1 MSILKNFILF
11 SIITLIIIYVLIY
24 IFINNFNKEDFVK
37 NVEDKYNIEIDEDSP
52 FEFNI
57 FPRLNIRSRLDI
69 EDQQNKIVYE
79 NINIDLSQPIFY
91 YPGKLE
97 ITVKKILFN
106 NLILDNIIIFGKI
119 NYLKNYFNNP
129 NNYENI
135 FDGDYNIDGNIIL
148 QTSNEDKL
156 LISFLKLFF
165 EKLEDNQN
173 YDYAFSKLIDAF
185 GNEKSKLTG
194 ILRKDKNIF
203 FTNDILINN
212 QSNGILIEGKFDS
225 DNNYLDCV
233 LKLSQNNKEYLKVII
248 KGDIKQPEIIFDQ
261 NSKFFENLK
270 SNNNII
276 EENILKLLNNFLR
289 LND

>member
-24 IFINNFNKEDFVK
+24 IFISNFNEEDFVK
-37 NVEDKYNIEIDEDSP
+37 NIEDKYNLEIFEDIP

-57 FPRLNIRSRLDI
+57 FPKLNVSSRLDI

-79 NINIDLSQPIFY
+79 NVNVDLSQPIFY
-91 YPGKLE
+91 YPGKLQ

-106 NLILDNIIIFGKI
+106 NITLDNIKISGKI
-119 NYLKNYFNNP
+119 NYIKNYFNNP

-135 FDGDYNIDGNIIL
+135 FDGEYNINGNIIL
-148 QTSNEDKL
+148 QTTNEDKL

-165 EKLEDNQN
+165 EKLENNKN

-185 GNEKSKLTG
+185 GSERSNFTG
-194 ILRKDKNIF
+194 IVRKDKNII
-203 FTNDILINN
+203 FTDDILINN
-212 QSNGILIEGKFDS
+212 QSNSILIEGKFDT
-225 DNNYLDCV
+225 DNDYLDSV
-233 LKLSQNNKEYLKVII
+233 LKLFQNNTEYLNVII

-261 NSKFFENLK
+261 NSIFFENLK
-270 SNNNII
+270 SGNNII
-276 EENILKLLNNFLR
+276 EENILKLLNSLLR
-289 LND
+289 IND

>member
-24 IFINNFNKEDFVK
+24 IFISNFNEEDFVK
-37 NVEDKYNIEIDEDSP
+37 NIEDKYNLEIFEDIP

-57 FPRLNIRSRLDI
+57 FPKLNVSSRLDI

-79 NINIDLSQPIFY
+79 NVNIDLSQPIFY
-91 YPGKLE
+91 YPGKLQ

-106 NLILDNIIIFGKI
+106 NLTLDNINISGKI
-119 NYLKNYFNNP
+119 NYIKNYFNNP

-135 FDGDYNIDGNIIL
+135 FDGEYNINGNIIL
-148 QTSNEDKL
+148 QTTNEDKL

-165 EKLEDNQN
+165 EKLENNKN

-185 GNEKSKLTG
+185 GSERSNFTG
-194 ILRKDKNIF
+194 IIRKDKNII

-212 QSNGILIEGKFDS
+212 QSNSILIEGKFDT
-225 DNNYLDCV
+225 DNDYLDSV
-233 LKLSQNNKEYLKVII
+233 LKLSQNNKEYLNVII
-248 KGDIKQPEIIFDQ
+248 KGNIQQPEIIFDQ
-261 NSKFFENLK
+261 NSIFFENLK
-270 SNNNII
+270 SGNNII
-276 EENILKLLNNFLR
+276 EENILKLLNSLLR
-289 LND
+289 IND

>member
-24 IFINNFNKEDFVK
+24 IFIINFNEEDLIK
-37 NVEDKYNIEIDEDSP
+37 NIEDKYNIKMVENIP

-57 FPRLNIRSRLDI
+57 FPKLNVISRLDI

-79 NINIDLSQPIFY
+79 NVNIDLSQPIFY
-91 YPGKLE
+91 YPGKLQ

-106 NLILDNIIIFGKI
+106 NLTLDNIKISGKI
-119 NYLKNYFNNP
+119 NYIKNYFNNP

-135 FDGDYNIDGNIIL
+135 FDGEYNINGNIIL
-148 QTSNEDKL
+148 QTTNEDKL

-165 EKLEDNQN
+165 EKLENNKN

-185 GNEKSKLTG
+185 GNERSNFTG
-194 ILRKDKNIF
+194 IIRKDKNII

-212 QSNGILIEGKFDS
+212 QSNSILIEGKFDT
-225 DNNYLDCV
+225 DNDYLDSV
-233 LKLSQNNKEYLKVII
+233 LKLSQNNKEYLNVII
-248 KGDIKQPEIIFDQ
+248 KGNIQQPEIIFDQ
-261 NSKFFENLK
+261 NSIFFENLK
-270 SNNNII
+270 SGNNII
-276 EENILKLLNNFLR
+276 EENILKLLNSLLR
-289 LND
+289 IND

>member
-24 IFINNFNKEDFVK
+24 IFIINFNEEDLIK
-37 NVEDKYNIEIDEDSP
+37 NIEDKYNIEVVEDIP

-57 FPRLNIRSRLDI
+57 FPKLNVISRLDI

-79 NINIDLSQPIFY
+79 NVNIDLSQPIFY
-91 YPGKLE
+91 YPGKLQ

-106 NLILDNIIIFGKI
+106 NLSLDNINISGKI
-119 NYLKNYFNNP
+119 NYIKNYFNNP

-135 FDGDYNIDGNIIL
+135 FDGEYNINGNIIL
-148 QTSNEDKL
+148 QTTNEDKL

-165 EKLEDNQN
+165 EKLENNKN

-185 GNEKSKLTG
+185 GSERSNFTG
-194 ILRKDKNIF
+194 IIRKDKNII

-212 QSNGILIEGKFDS
+212 QSNSILIEGKFDT
-225 DNNYLDCV
+225 DNDYLDSV
-233 LKLSQNNKEYLKVII
+233 LKLSQNNKEYLNVII
-248 KGDIKQPEIIFDQ
+248 KGNIKQPEIIFDQ
-261 NSKFFENLK
+261 NSIFFENLK
-270 SNNNII
+270 SGNNII
-276 EENILKLLNNFLR
+276 EENILKLLNSLLR
-289 LND
+289 IND

>member
-24 IFINNFNKEDFVK
+24 IFIINFNEEDLIK
-37 NVEDKYNIEIDEDSP
+37 NIEDKYNIEMVEDIP

-57 FPRLNIRSRLDI
+57 FPKLNVISRLDI

-79 NINIDLSQPIFY
+79 NVNIDLSQPIFY
-91 YPGKLE
+91 YPGKLQ

-106 NLILDNIIIFGKI
+106 NLILDNINISGKI
-119 NYLKNYFNNP
+119 NYIKNYFNNP

-135 FDGDYNIDGNIIL
+135 FDGEYNINGNIIL
-148 QTSNEDKL
+148 QTTNEDKL

-165 EKLEDNQN
+165 EKLENNKN

-185 GNEKSKLTG
+185 GSERSNFTG
-194 ILRKDKNIF
+194 IIRKDKNII

-212 QSNGILIEGKFDS
+212 QSNSILIEGKFDT
-225 DNNYLDCV
+225 DNDYLDSV
-233 LKLSQNNKEYLKVII
+233 LKLSQNNKEYLNVII
-248 KGDIKQPEIIFDQ
+248 KGNIKQPEIIFDQ
-261 NSKFFENLK
+261 NSIFFENLK
-270 SNNNII
+270 SGNNII
-276 EENILKLLNNFLR
+276 EENILKLLNSLLR
-289 LND
+289 IND

>member
-24 IFINNFNKEDFVK
+24 IFIINFNEEDLIK
-37 NVEDKYNIEIDEDSP
+37 NIEDKYNIEVVEDIP

-57 FPRLNIRSRLDI
+57 FPKLNVISRLDI

-79 NINIDLSQPIFY
+79 NVNIDLSQPIFY
-91 YPGKLE
+91 YPGKLQ

-106 NLILDNIIIFGKI
+106 NLTLDNIKISGKI
-119 NYLKNYFNNP
+119 NYIKNYFNNP

-135 FDGDYNIDGNIIL
+135 FDGEYNINGNIIL
-148 QTSNEDKL
+148 QTTNEDKL

-165 EKLEDNQN
+165 EKLENNKN

-185 GNEKSKLTG
+185 GSERSNFTG
-194 ILRKDKNIF
+194 IIRKDKNII

-212 QSNGILIEGKFDS
+212 QSNSILIEGKFDT
-225 DNNYLDCV
+225 DNDYLDSV
-233 LKLSQNNKEYLKVII
+233 LKLSQNNKEYLNVII
-248 KGDIKQPEIIFDQ
+248 KGNIQQPEIIFDQ
-261 NSKFFENLK
+261 NSIFFENLK
-270 SNNNII
+270 SGNNII
-276 EENILKLLNNFLR
+276 EENILKLLNSLLR
-289 LND
+289 IND

>member
-24 IFINNFNKEDFVK
+24 IFISNFNEEDFVK
-37 NVEDKYNIEIDEDSP
+37 NIEDKYNLEIFEDIP

-57 FPRLNIRSRLDI
+57 FPKLNVSSRLDI

-79 NINIDLSQPIFY
+79 NVNIDLSQPIFY
-91 YPGKLE
+91 YPGKLQ

-106 NLILDNIIIFGKI
+106 NLSLDNINISGKI
-119 NYLKNYFNNP
+119 NYIKNYFNNP

-135 FDGDYNIDGNIIL
+135 FDGEYNINGNIIL
-148 QTSNEDKL
+148 QTTNEDKL

-165 EKLEDNQN
+165 EKLENNKN

-185 GNEKSKLTG
+185 GSERSNFTG
-194 ILRKDKNIF
+194 IIRKDKNII

-212 QSNGILIEGKFDS
+212 QSNSILIEGKFDT
-225 DNNYLDCV
+225 DNDYLDSV
-233 LKLSQNNKEYLKVII
+233 LKLSQNNKEYLNVII
-248 KGDIKQPEIIFDQ
+248 KGNIEQPEIIFDQ
-261 NSKFFENLK
+261 NSIFFENLK
-270 SNNNII
+270 SGNNII
-276 EENILKLLNNFLR
+276 EENILKLLNSLLR
-289 LND
+289 IND

>member
-24 IFINNFNKEDFVK
+24 IFIINFNEEDLIK
-37 NVEDKYNIEIDEDSP
+37 NIEDKYNIKMVENIP

-57 FPRLNIRSRLDI
+57 FPKLNVISRLDI

-79 NINIDLSQPIFY
+79 NVNIDLSQPIFY
-91 YPGKLE
+91 YPGKLQ

-106 NLILDNIIIFGKI
+106 NLSLDNINISGKI
-119 NYLKNYFNNP
+119 NYIKNYFNNP

-135 FDGDYNIDGNIIL
+135 FDGEYNINGNIIL
-148 QTSNEDKL
+148 QTTNEDKL

-165 EKLEDNQN
+165 EKLENNKN

-185 GNEKSKLTG
+185 GSERSNFTG
-194 ILRKDKNIF
+194 IIRKDKNII

-212 QSNGILIEGKFDS
+212 QSNSILIEGKFDT
-225 DNNYLDCV
+225 DNDYLDSV
-233 LKLSQNNKEYLKVII
+233 LKLSQNNKEYLNVII
-248 KGDIKQPEIIFDQ
+248 KGNIQQPEIIFDQ
-261 NSKFFENLK
+261 NSIFFENLK
-270 SNNNII
+270 SGNNII
-276 EENILKLLNNFLR
+276 EENILKLLNSLLR
-289 LND
+289 IND

>member
-24 IFINNFNKEDFVK
+24 IFISNFNEEDFVK
-37 NVEDKYNIEIDEDSP
+37 NIEDKYNLEIFEDIP

-57 FPRLNIRSRLDI
+57 FPKLNVSSRLDI

-79 NINIDLSQPIFY
+79 NVNIDLSQPIFY
-91 YPGKLE
+91 YPGKLQ

-106 NLILDNIIIFGKI
+106 NVTLDNIKISGKI
-119 NYLKNYFNNP
+119 NYIKNYFNNP

-135 FDGDYNIDGNIIL
+135 FDGEYNINGNIIL
-148 QTSNEDKL
+148 QTTNEDKL

-165 EKLEDNQN
+165 EKLENNKN

-185 GNEKSKLTG
+185 GNERSNFTG
-194 ILRKDKNIF
+194 IIRKDKNII

-212 QSNGILIEGKFDS
+212 QSNSILIEGKFDT
-225 DNNYLDCV
+225 DNDYLDSV
-233 LKLSQNNKEYLKVII
+233 LKLSQNNKEYLNVII
-248 KGDIKQPEIIFDQ
+248 KGNIQQPEIIFDQ
-261 NSKFFENLK
+261 NSIFFENLK
-270 SNNNII
+270 SGNNII
-276 EENILKLLNNFLR
+276 EENILKLLNSLLR
-289 LND
+289 IND

>member
-24 IFINNFNKEDFVK
+24 IFIINFNEEDLIK
-37 NVEDKYNIEIDEDSP
+37 NIEDKYNIEVVEDIP

-57 FPRLNIRSRLDI
+57 FPKLNVISRLDI

-79 NINIDLSQPIFY
+79 NVNIDLSQPIFY
-91 YPGKLE
+91 YPGKLQ

-106 NLILDNIIIFGKI
+106 NLSLDNINISGKI
-119 NYLKNYFNNP
+119 NYIKNYFNNP

-135 FDGDYNIDGNIIL
+135 FDGEYNINGNIIL
-148 QTSNEDKL
+148 QTTNEDKL

-165 EKLEDNQN
+165 EKLENNKN

-185 GNEKSKLTG
+185 GNEKSKFTG
-194 ILRKDKNIF
+194 ILRKDRNIF

-212 QSNGILIEGKFDS
+212 QSNSILIEGKFDS

-248 KGDIKQPEIIFDQ
+248 TGDIKQPEIIFDQ

>member
-24 IFINNFNKEDFVK
+24 IFIINFNEEDLIK
-37 NVEDKYNIEIDEDSP
+37 NIEDKYNIEVVEDIP

-57 FPRLNIRSRLDI
+57 FPKLNVISRLDI

-79 NINIDLSQPIFY
+79 NVNIDLSQPIFY
-91 YPGKLE
+91 YPGKLQ

-106 NLILDNIIIFGKI
+106 NLSLDNINISGKI
-119 NYLKNYFNNP
+119 NYIKNYFNNP

-135 FDGDYNIDGNIIL
+135 FDGEYNINGNIIL
-148 QTSNEDKL
+148 QTTNEDKL

-165 EKLEDNQN
+165 EKLENNKN

-185 GNEKSKLTG
+185 GSERSNFTG
-194 ILRKDKNIF
+194 IIRKDKNII

-212 QSNGILIEGKFDS
+212 QSNSILIEGKFDT
-225 DNNYLDCV
+225 DNDYLDSV
-233 LKLSQNNKEYLKVII
+233 LKLSQNNKEYLNVII
-248 KGDIKQPEIIFDQ
+248 KGNIQQPEIIFDQ
-261 NSKFFENLK
+261 NSIFFENLK
-270 SNNNII
+270 SGNNII
-276 EENILKLLNNFLR
+276 EENILKLLNSLLR
-289 LND
+289 IND

>member
-37 NVEDKYNIEIDEDSP
+37 NIEDKYNIEIDEDSP
-52 FEFNI
+52 FEFNV
-57 FPRLNIRSRLDI
+57 FPRLNISSRLDI

-91 YPGKLE
+91 YPGTLQ

-106 NLILDNIIIFGKI
+106 NLILDNISISGKI

-135 FDGDYNIDGNIIL
+135 FDGEYNLDGNIIL

-185 GNEKSKLTG
+185 GNEKSKFTG
-194 ILRKDKNIF
+194 ILTFSSLFKLIISLSCF
-203 FTNDILINN
+203 F
-212 QSNGILIEGKFDS
+212 K
-225 DNNYLDCV
+225 
-233 LKLSQNNKEYLKVII
+233 
-248 KGDIKQPEIIFDQ
+248 
-261 NSKFFENLK
+261 
-270 SNNNII
+270 
-276 EENILKLLNNFLR
+276 
-289 LND
+289 

>member
-24 IFINNFNKEDFVK
+24 IFINNFNEEEFIK
-37 NVEDKYNIEIDEDSP
+37 NIEDKYNIEIYEDSP

-79 NINIDLSQPIFY
+79 NVNIDLSQPIFY
-91 YPGKLE
+91 YPGKLQIKVE
-97 ITVKKILFN
+97 KILFN
-106 NLILDNIIIFGKI
+106 NLSLDNINISGKI
-119 NYLKNYFNNP
+119 NYIKNYFNNP

-135 FDGDYNIDGNIIL
+135 FDGEYNINGNIIL
-148 QTSNEDKL
+148 QTTNEDKL

-165 EKLEDNQN
+165 EKLENNKN

-185 GNEKSKLTG
+185 GNERSNFTG
-194 ILRKDKNIF
+194 IIRKDKNII

-212 QSNGILIEGKFDS
+212 QSNSILIEGKFDT
-225 DNNYLDCV
+225 DNDYLDSV
-233 LKLSQNNKEYLKVII
+233 LKLSQNNKEYLNVII
-248 KGDIKQPEIIFDQ
+248 KGNIQQPEIIFDQ
-261 NSKFFENLK
+261 NSIFFENLK
-270 SNNNII
+270 SGNNII
-276 EENILKLLNNFLR
+276 EENILKLLNSLLR
-289 LND
+289 IND

>member
-24 IFINNFNKEDFVK
+24 IFIINFNEEDLIK
-37 NVEDKYNIEIDEDSP
+37 NIEDKYNIEVVEDIP

-57 FPRLNIRSRLDI
+57 FPKLNVISRLDI

-79 NINIDLSQPIFY
+79 NVNIDLSQPIFY
-91 YPGKLE
+91 YPGKLQ

-106 NLILDNIIIFGKI
+106 NLSLDNINISGKI
-119 NYLKNYFNNP
+119 NYIKNYFNNP

-135 FDGDYNIDGNIIL
+135 FDGEYNINGNIIL
-148 QTSNEDKL
+148 QTTNEDKL

-165 EKLEDNQN
+165 EKLENNKN

-185 GNEKSKLTG
+185 GNERSNFTG
-194 ILRKDKNIF
+194 IIRKDKNII

-212 QSNGILIEGKFDS
+212 QSNSILIEGKFDT
-225 DNNYLDCV
+225 DNDYLDSV
-233 LKLSQNNKEYLKVII
+233 LKLSQNNKEYLNVII
-248 KGDIKQPEIIFDQ
+248 KGNIQQPEIIFDQ
-261 NSKFFENLK
+261 NSIFFENLK
-270 SNNNII
+270 SGNNII
-276 EENILKLLNNFLR
+276 EENILKLLNSLLR
-289 LND
+289 IND

>member
-24 IFINNFNKEDFVK
+24 IFISNFNEEDFVK
-37 NVEDKYNIEIDEDSP
+37 NIEDKYNLEIFEDIP

-57 FPRLNIRSRLDI
+57 FPKLNISSRLDI

-79 NINIDLSQPIFY
+79 NVNIDLSQPIFY
-91 YPGKLE
+91 YPGKLQ

-106 NLILDNIIIFGKI
+106 NLTLDNIKISGKI
-119 NYLKNYFNNP
+119 NYIKNYFNNP

-135 FDGDYNIDGNIIL
+135 FDGEYNINGNIIL
-148 QTSNEDKL
+148 QTTNEDKL

-165 EKLEDNQN
+165 EKLENNKN

-185 GNEKSKLTG
+185 GSKRSNFTG
-194 ILRKDKNIF
+194 IIRKDKNII

-212 QSNGILIEGKFDS
+212 QSNSILIEGKFDT
-225 DNNYLDCV
+225 DNDYLDSV
-233 LKLSQNNKEYLKVII
+233 LKLSQNNKEYLNVII
-248 KGDIKQPEIIFDQ
+248 KGNIKQPEIIFDQ
-261 NSKFFENLK
+261 NSIFFENLK
-270 SNNNII
+270 SGNNII
-276 EENILKLLNNFLR
+276 EENILKLLNSLLR
-289 LND
+289 IND